1 MRALFFILLASIFP
15 LLGLA
20 RQDVGFSISG
30 RIRDLQNEPVAGA
43 TVRLLSAIDSSVVQS
58 KSAKD
63 NGQFEFTGM
72 PAGQY
77 IIAATATGRQPWFS
91 SSLSIDAQQRR
102 LVLPAIV
109 LKPKKEANL
118 KEVVVTA
125 KKPMIE
131 QDIDKTIVNVESMV
145 GAASGNT
152 LDVLERSPGVMVD
165 ANGEI
170 TLSGASGVLVLID
183 GRPTYLS
190 GRDLAGYLR
199 SLPGGLLDKI
209 ELITNPPAKYD
220 ANGGAIINIKLKK
233 KRTQGYSGNL
243 NLSYSFA
250 KTNRTYDA
258 LSLNYLNRKLNFF
271 GNFSVGRYADY
282 TDEIN
287 NRSVNSKGNS
297 SSTIFKNYATSGN
310 NDYSWRTGV
319 DYMTTSKT
327 TMGLIFN
334 GGGNT
339 RKDISDYSNEIFSAG
354 KLPDST
360 GTGHTDN
367 RRAGTQLGVNANIQH
382 RFNEQGKELT
392 ADINY
397 IQYRNTGHQNMLSAL
412 YNNTG
417 ALKRADEFYYDLPN
431 DIDIYTA
438 RADYSLP
445 LKNKAS
451 FAVGGKSSYVKN
463 DNPSGYF
470 NVEDGVMIPD
480 HGRSNHFIY
489 KETIHAAYVNGRKDW
504 KRFGLQLGL
513 RMENTDIKGTQLGNA
528 KVEASAFS
536 RNYTSLFPSVF
547 TSYKLDSAGN
557 HSLVLSYGRK
567 INRPGY
573 QQLNPFLFFIDQ
585 YSYSMGNPYLD
596 PSFSN
601 RMELKYRY
609 KQFLTVTLMG
619 ERNTDGFYNATRVEG
634 NTVITRT
641 ENLSSRQV
649 LVLMTTLNFNP
660 VKWWSVNYMIAG
672 GRFDMKGQVD
682 EEKFRLESWSMQT
695 KWQNQFR
702 FGNWTA
708 ELFGTYTSPYVN
720 WQKNIKARYWVN
732 AGIQKK
738 IMKGKGS
745 LKLNVDDIFRTN
757 RFDEELQ
764 GLKQIYN
771 TRQAIQD
778 TRRVGVAFTYSFGKE
793 TFSRKRKYNDNT
805 ADEVKERLQSQQ

>member
-1 MRALFFILLASIFP
+1 MRASFIFLLALTLPI
-15 LLGLA
+15 LAAA
-20 RQDVGFSISG
+20 RQDAGFSISG
-30 RIRDLQNEPVAGA
+30 RVKDLQNEPVAGA
-43 TVRLLSAIDSSVVQS
+43 TVRLLSAIDSSVVQN
-58 KSAKD
+58 KSVKE

-77 IIAATATGRQPWFS
+77 IIAATAAGRQPWFS
-91 SSLSIDAQQRR
+91 GSLSIDDRQRR
-102 LVLPAIV
+102 LVLPVII
-109 LKPKKEANL
+109 LKPKKDASL

-131 QDIDKTIVNVESMV
+131 QDIDRTIVNVESMV

-152 LDVLERSPGVMVD
+152 LDVLERSPGVMID

-170 TLSGASGVLVLID
+170 TLSGSSGVLVLID

-199 SLPGGLLDKI
+199 SLPGGMLDKI

-220 ANGGAIINIKLKK
+220 ANGGAIINIRLKK

-243 NLSYSFA
+243 NLSYSLA

-258 LSLNYLNRKLNFF
+258 LSLNYLNKKLNFF
-271 GNFSVGRYADY
+271 GNFSLGRYADY
-282 TDEIN
+282 TDETSKRYVN
-287 NRSVNSKGNS
+287 NKDNS
-297 SSTIFKNYATSGN
+297 SSTIFKNYNTSRN
-310 NDYSWRTGV
+310 NDYSWRTGL
-319 DYMTTSKT
+319 DYMMTSKT
-327 TMGLIFN
+327 TLGLIFN
-334 GGGNT
+334 GGGNS
-339 RKDISDYSNEIFSAG
+339 RKDISDYSNEIFSTG

-367 RRAGTQLGVNANIQH
+367 RRSGTQFGVNANMQH

-397 IQYRNTGHQNMLSAL
+397 IRYRNTGHQNMLSSM
-412 YNNTG
+412 YSNTG
-417 ALKRADEFYYDLPN
+417 DLKYQHAFYYDLPN

-470 NVEDGVMIPD
+470 NVEDGTMIAD
-480 HGRSNHFIY
+480 YGRSNHFIY
-489 KETIHAAYVNGRKDW
+489 RETIHAAYVNGRKDW

-513 RMENTDIKGTQLGNA
+513 RVENTDITGEQLGNS
-528 KVEASAFS
+528 KVEASTFT
-536 RNYTSLFPSVF
+536 RNYTSFFPSVF
-547 TSYKLDSAGN
+547 TSYKLDSIGN
-557 HSLVLSYGRK
+557 HSLALSYGRK

-596 PSFSN
+596 PSFSH

-609 KQFLTVTLMG
+609 KSFLTITLMG
-619 ERNTDGFYNATRVEG
+619 ERNTGGFYNATRVEG

-641 ENLSSRQV
+641 ENLAVRQV
-649 LVLMTTLNFNP
+649 GVLQTTLTFNP
-660 VKWWSVNYMIAG
+660 MKWWSVNYMIAG

-682 EEKFRLESWSMQT
+682 DQKFNLQSWSMQT

-702 FGNWTA
+702 FGTWTA

-745 LKLNVDDIFRTN
+745 LKLNADDIFRTN

-764 GLKQIYN
+764 GLKQIYS
-771 TRQAIQD
+771 TRQATQN
-778 TRRVGVAFTYSFGKE
+778 TRRIGIAFTYSFGKE